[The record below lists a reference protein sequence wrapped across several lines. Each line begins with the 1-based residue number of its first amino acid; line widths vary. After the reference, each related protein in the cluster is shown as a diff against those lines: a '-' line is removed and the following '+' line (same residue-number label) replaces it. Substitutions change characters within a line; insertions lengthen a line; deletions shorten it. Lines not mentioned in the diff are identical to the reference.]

1 LRKQLL
7 VIHRLARVVVSI
19 FREHTV
25 RRYLNPPSLPHC
37 LTVNSG
43 AVSFDAYHAL
53 AVEGSPGTL
62 TFLASNGE
70 VTAADNARSIESV
83 ASAFHLPGVPRI
95 ELQGTNGPVQL
106 LELYRDDAAASVL
119 DKALDKGSL
128 VGSDEGAHGE
138 KKKRGS
144 RLVEGTIV

>member
-1 LRKQLL
+1 MRKQLL

-37 LTVNSG
+37 LTVNGG

-62 TFLASNGE
+62 PFLASNGE
-70 VTAADNARSIESV
+70 VTAADNAGRLESV
-83 ASAFHLPGVPRI
+83 ASAFDFLGVTRVK
-95 ELQGTNGPVQL
+95 LKLAKAAVSL
-106 LELYRDDAAASVL
+106 AELYGNNGRASVKDKSL
-119 DKALDKGSL
+119 DDFGFGLRLKNGC
-128 VGSDEGAHGE
+128 HGE
-138 KKKRGS
+138 KKREALASLK
-144 RLVEGTIV
+144 EQ

>member
-1 LRKQLL
+1 M
-7 VIHRLARVVVSI
+7 VSI

-43 AVSFDAYHAL
+43 AVSFDAYDPL
-53 AVEGSPGTL
+53 AVEGTPC
-62 TFLASNGE
+62 TFALGACNGE
-70 VTAADNARSIESV
+70 ITAADNARSIESV

-95 ELQGTNGPVQL
+95 ELQGTNGPVQF